1 MNRANRFFANWM
13 WILGACGLIWLAG
26 SSDAFAIAA
35 VPELDPGSAASG
47 IALAVGAA
55 LLLAERYRRR

>member
-1 MNRANRFFANWM
+1 MNRRFVSNLAWTV
-13 WILGACGLIWLAG
+13 GTCGLLWLA
-26 SSDAFAIAA
+26 SSGNAFAQ

-55 LLLAERYRRR
+55 LLLAERYRRRA

>member
-1 MNRANRFFANWM
+1 MNHRFVSKLAWTLGTCALLWM
-13 WILGACGLIWLAG
+13 AG
-26 SSDAFAIAA
+26 IGSAAASAAA

-55 LLLAERYRRR
+55 LLLAERYRRRA